1 MIVNHQ
7 ERACLLMMLMGLS
20 LRCFSMNGGCDWVV
34 CDTGHEPMDLSMLHG
49 DWLLPHDVTSDGQRG
64 LTVDVPDFMVF

>member
-1 MIVNHQ
+1 M
-7 ERACLLMMLMGLS
+7 
-20 LRCFSMNGGCDWVV
+20 V